1 MMAKLVP
8 QMRKLLTR
16 STLELPCPLPG
27 RAWFGACGC
36 SPSSMSH
43 SVMLIQRGLAGI
55 EEDPGQTSMG
65 EGVGEAAGVVGSL
78 ASPMGTFSC
87 AMNLLD
93 S

>member
-1 MMAKLVP
+1 
-8 QMRKLLTR
+8 
-16 STLELPCPLPG
+16 
-27 RAWFGACGC
+27 
-36 SPSSMSH
+36 MSH

>member
-1 MMAKLVP
+1 
-8 QMRKLLTR
+8 
-16 STLELPCPLPG
+16 
-27 RAWFGACGC
+27 
-36 SPSSMSH
+36 
-43 SVMLIQRGLAGI
+43 MLIQHGLAGSSSI
-55 EEDPGQTSMG
+55 PGQTGMG